1 MANLLADGID
11 WLASQLKTHASSAIT
26 YTRGASSVTIT
37 ATIGRH
43 VPRLLGTLEGGE
55 VDTFETVFTFDRA
68 DLDFGAGAVVPDRGD
83 VVSFVD
89 NGVTFTFD
97 VLPTDGDR
105 HWKEADA
112 FGKRLEVRAKLSG
125 RST

>member
-1 MANLLADGID
+1 MVNMLADGID
-11 WLASQLKTHASSAIT
+11 WLATQLKSFASSSIT
-26 YTRGASSVTIT
+26 YTRGASSVSIA

-43 VPRLLGTLEGGE
+43 VPRLLGSLEGGE

-68 DLDFGAGAVVPDRGD
+68 DLNFGAGAVVPERGD
-83 VVSFVD
+83 VIAFVD
-89 NGVTFTFD
+89 NGVTFTFE
-97 VLPTDGDR
+97 VVPTDGER

-112 FGKRLEVRAKLSG
+112 FGKRLEVNAKLTG